1 MFALN
6 NGYGRKDDFI
16 LVEIGGRSRNNRI
29 DLQCCVNFCY
39 IAK

>member
-16 LVEIGGRSRNNRI
+16 LVETGGRSRNNKTPFFEKNE
-29 DLQCCVNFCY
+29 V
-39 IAK
+39 